1 MFRMYLHDKIQLNTN
16 FIPIKVYNNK
26 KYIHILL
33 IILHR
38 NKILDLNHK
47 LVITLSIKM
56 SEKIDII

>member
-1 MFRMYLHDKIQLNTN
+1 MFRMYLHDKIQFKTN
-16 FIPIKVYNNK
+16 FIPLKIYNNK

-38 NKILDLNHK
+38 NKILDLKHK
-47 LVITLSIKM
+47 LVTTLSIKI